1 MSQIANKIKNIHD
14 QISAAAESCNRNP
27 ESIHLLAVS
36 KTKPVA
42 AIREAFNAGQRRFGE
57 NYVQEAVEK
66 IAQLADLAI
75 EWHYIG
81 SIQSNKTR
89 LIAEY
94 FDWAHGVASLKHA
107 QRLSEQRPD
116 FLPPLNICLQINIS
130 GEASKSGI
138 APGDAES
145 LARQIC
151 TLPRIKLRGLMVL
164 PAPNADPKKQA
175 FVFAEVKALYDQL
188 NHAGIALDTLSMGM
202 SNDMQAAIQNGATI
216 VRIGTAIFGARD

>member
-107 QRLSEQRPD
+107 QRLSAQRPD